1 MAVFGGTAPYYE
13 KDGALRAHANR
24 VAILCAILV
33 LAVVVLAAIV
43 LVTRSKPPLIIRVGP
58 DGAATVISPEGV
70 GVGKKTL
77 ESVRASQAP
86 TETDKKSFI
95 ISFVNNYWGYDEN
108 TISDHWSKALNVMT
122 SQLEKEVFSKMTAEG
137 TVGVLQAE
145 HHQSRVTITSLDVDQ
160 ADPFVYHIFA
170 TRIDILSNEPKSYVG
185 TKSAE
190 SYTIHLV
197 QADRSMKNPSGLLI
211 SGFKKDL
218 ISSEPYVVAQQ

>member
-43 LVTRSKPPLIIRVGP
+43 LVTRSKPPVIIRVGP
-58 DGAATVISPEGV
+58 DGAATVISPDDV
-70 GVGKKTL
+70 GVGKKTI
-77 ESVRASQAP
+77 EGVRASQAP
-86 TETDKKSFI
+86 TELEKKTFI
-95 ISFVNNYWGYDEN
+95 ISFVNTYWGYDED
-108 TISDHWSKALNVMT
+108 TISDHWSKALNMMT
-122 SQLEKEVFSKMTAEG
+122 IQLEKEVYGKMKAEG

-145 HHQSRVTITSLDVDQ
+145 HHQSKVTITSLETDQ
-160 ADPFVYHIFA
+160 ADPFIYHIFA
-170 TRIDILSNEPKSYVG
+170 TRVDILSNEPKSYVG

-197 QADRSMKNPSGLLI
+197 EADRSIRNPSGLLI

-218 ISSEPYVVAQQ
+218 ISSEPYTVPQQ

>member
-43 LVTRSKPPLIIRVGP
+43 LVTRSKPPVIIRVGP
-58 DGAATVISPEGV
+58 DGAATVISPDGAGV
-70 GVGKKTL
+70 NRKTI
-77 ESVRASQAP
+77 EDVRASQAP
-86 TETDKKSFI
+86 TELEKRTFI
-95 ISFVNNYWGYDEN
+95 KNFVNTYWGYDEG
-108 TISDHWSKALNVMT
+108 TIADHWSKALNMMT
-122 SQLEKEVFSKMTAEG
+122 TQLEKEVYGKMRTEG

-145 HHQSRVTITSLDVDQ
+145 HHQSKVTITSLDVDQ
-160 ADPFVYHIFA
+160 VDPFVYHVFA
-170 TRIDILSNEPKSYVG
+170 TRIDIVSNEPKSYVG

-197 QADRSMKNPSGLLI
+197 GADRSISPSGLLI

-218 ISSEPYVVAQQ
+218 ITAEPYTVPQQ